1 MIILPTIT
9 LCLIALYAYLYNK
22 KKKSGE
28 LQSQFLV
35 FGTLSFVTILV
46 IISCCCTIL
55 NFIFRW
61 IL

>member
-9 LCLIALYAYLYNK
+9 LCLIALYGYLYNK
-22 KKKSGE
+22 KKKE
-28 LQSQFLV
+28 NNLQSQFVVL
-35 FGTLSFVTILV
+35 GGLGFVTILV